1 MSVHNEAG
9 HGCYQIGYRN
19 RTAFTAE
26 RKTNKE
32 ARKFSQKVTAGT
44 GSVVVV
50 VFVFFIPSC
59 PGSFFFVSPCSRSER
74 LWNKRTKHLRQAVS
88 GV

>member
-59 PGSFFFVSPCSRSER
+59 PESFFFCFSLQPIRKIME
-74 LWNKRTKHLRQAVS
+74 
-88 GV
+88 